1 MNKFKII
8 LTFVIVFFVG
18 YWVGNPSGKVEHLHE
33 EKAEE
38 IIWTCS
44 MHPNVKL
51 PEKGQCPI
59 CFMDLIPLTSNNSGE
74 YGVVLQLSK
83 SAEKLAEIQTTIVK
97 KENAFAELNV
107 IGKLEFDESRIKTI
121 SAWIGGRIE
130 RLYVDYTGIP
140 VEKDNHLLEIYSP
153 EVISAQEE
161 FLTILKTSLEIGL
174 KSSREK
180 LLLLGVTP
188 EQISQLQKRK
198 KVQKTLT
205 VYSPISGTVIEKNAQ
220 EGEYIATGKELFKV
234 ADFSKLWLVM
244 DVFESDLPF
253 IFLGQEV
260 EFEVKSHPGKTFFG
274 DISFISPTLNPL
286 TRSVKVRVNIDN
298 SDLQFK
304 PDMFVNAVIKSQLDV
319 NGDVIQNHYVGKW
332 ICPMHPEEIHD
343 HFTQCTICGM
353 DVVKITDINHI
364 VGVNENFT
372 NENPIIIPITSVL
385 RTGSRSIVYVRIEK
399 NNNHLFEMREIII
412 GPKVGTNYI
421 VLDGLEIGEEV
432 VSHGAFKIDSEM
444 QISAYPSMMNFSEK
458 SDDVNNIPNL
468 SKNIITNIL
477 IDYINFQESLASDD
491 FKQSFNN
498 FQKIYNQI
506 DNWDIDIQ
514 HLTDI
519 SKLRKIFYYLSN
531 QIISNSNSI
540 SGNEGLNVAYC
551 PMAFDNAGA
560 SWVQKGDRI
569 NNPYF
574 GASMLRCGEITEKIG
589 IKND

>member
-59 CFMDLIPLTSNNSGE
+59 CFMDLIPLTSNNTGE
-74 YGVVLQLSK
+74 DGVVLQLSK

-97 KENAFAELNV
+97 KENAFTELNV

-161 FLTILKTSLEIGL
+161 FLTILKTSSEIGL

-498 FQKIYNQI
+498 FQK
-506 DNWDIDIQ
+506 
-514 HLTDI
+514 
-519 SKLRKIFYYLSN
+519 R
-531 QIISNSNSI
+531 
-540 SGNEGLNVAYC
+540 G
-551 PMAFDNAGA
+551 
-560 SWVQKGDRI
+560 
-569 NNPYF
+569 
-574 GASMLRCGEITEKIG
+574 
-589 IKND
+589 